1 MRLTPKLFN
10 LLCDR
15 KHSNDRRELT
25 NSALIT
31 ATIINVNRTK
41 KQRAI
46 KIEDIIGSEKKQSND
61 QEVDL
66 LTFMKGL
73 ATKNKKR

>member
-1 MRLTPKLFN
+1 MRLNPKLFN

-15 KHSNDRRELT
+15 KYANDRRELT

-41 KQRAI
+41 KQRAV
-46 KIEDIIGSEKKQSND
+46 KIEDIVGSEKRQSND

-73 ATKNKKR
+73 ATKTKKR